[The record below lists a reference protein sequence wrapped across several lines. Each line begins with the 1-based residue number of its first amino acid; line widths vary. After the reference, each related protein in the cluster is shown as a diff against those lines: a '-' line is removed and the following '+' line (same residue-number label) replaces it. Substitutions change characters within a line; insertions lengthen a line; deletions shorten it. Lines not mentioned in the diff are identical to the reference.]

1 MAEIIQIQRVEVGL
15 KNLTA
20 RVRVSKEAPLLTSGD
35 LRATTRVYNLM
46 PHIIDHV
53 CLGDSG
59 ETFKEVM
66 GNTEL
71 AHLLEHVTVELLSQ
85 SSASGEITSGKTTP
99 VPGENRTYDIQLSC
113 PDDVL
118 VAGALSSAVWIM
130 NWAFSGGG
138 EPKPDIEAIVS
149 GLTNLVSSLGDEPA
163 KQYEEQVER
172 QIQDEVEQRRKE
184 LLAQR
189 EEELARRREAAEAIA
204 AKKAAE
210 ARERLRAE
218 REAREAQE
226 RERRPSWAV
235 EDDGP
240 LAGATEGDTAS
251 ASSAAQI
258 QRMLAVSPEA
268 YQSSQDLLAER
279 VAWEP
284 PSEELVPSQEDE
296 PVSRHAF
303 ADEPPEEPVLT
314 HGHDDYASQLNTAF
328 ATRPHIDLGERADE
342 GDTPGDGGGE
352 DAAGGTADGGEGKV
366 PLPWDPPEGEG

>member
-71 AHLLEHVTVELLSQ
+71 AHLLEHVTVELLSR

-138 EPKPDIEAIVS
+138 EPEPDIEAIVS

-204 AKKAAE
+204 ARKAAE

-235 EDDGP
+235 EDDSP

-258 QRMLAVSPEA
+258 QRMLAASPEA

-328 ATRPHIDLGERADE
+328 ATRPHIDLGERAD
-342 GDTPGDGGGE
+342 GSDTPGDGGGE

>member
-53 CLGDSG
+53 CLGDSS

-130 NWAFSGGG
+130 DWAFSGGG
-138 EPKPDIEAIVS
+138 EPEPDIEAIVS

-163 KQYEEQVER
+163 RQYEEQVER

-218 REAREAQE
+218 KEAREAQE

-251 ASSAAQI
+251 ASSPAQA
-258 QRMLAVSPEA
+258 QRILASSPEA
-268 YQSSQDLLAER
+268 FQSSQDLLAEG

-284 PSEELVPSQEDE
+284 PVEEPVPSGEDE

-303 ADEPPEEPVLT
+303 APEPPEEPVLT

-328 ATRPHIDLGERADE
+328 ATRPHVDMGETGGKDDAP
-342 GDTPGDGGGE
+342 GGDGGQGGP
-352 DAAGGTADGGEGKV
+352 DGAAGSGEGKV

>member
-138 EPKPDIEAIVS
+138 EPEPDIEAIVS

-235 EDDGP
+235 EDDSP

-258 QRMLAVSPEA
+258 QRMLAASPEA

-328 ATRPHIDLGERADE
+328 ATRPHIDLGERAD
-342 GDTPGDGGGE
+342 GGNTSGDGGGE

>member
-138 EPKPDIEAIVS
+138 EPEPDIEAIVS

-235 EDDGP
+235 EDDSP

-258 QRMLAVSPEA
+258 QRMLAASPEA

-328 ATRPHIDLGERADE
+328 ATRPHIDLGERADG

>member
-53 CLGDSG
+53 CLGDSS

-138 EPKPDIEAIVS
+138 EPEPDIEAIVS
-149 GLTNLVSSLGDEPA
+149 GLNNLVSSLGDEPA
-163 KQYEEQVER
+163 RQYEEQVER

-218 REAREAQE
+218 KEARGPE

-251 ASSAAQI
+251 ASSAAQA
-258 QRMLAVSPEA
+258 QRILASSPEA
-268 YQSSQDLLAER
+268 YQSSQDLLAEG

-284 PSEELVPSQEDE
+284 PVEEPVPSGEDE

-303 ADEPPEEPVLT
+303 APEPPEEPVLT

-328 ATRPHIDLGERADE
+328 ATRPHVDTGETGGE
-342 GDTPGDGGGE
+342 GDAPGGDGGQGGP
-352 DAAGGTADGGEGKV
+352 DGAAGSGEGKV